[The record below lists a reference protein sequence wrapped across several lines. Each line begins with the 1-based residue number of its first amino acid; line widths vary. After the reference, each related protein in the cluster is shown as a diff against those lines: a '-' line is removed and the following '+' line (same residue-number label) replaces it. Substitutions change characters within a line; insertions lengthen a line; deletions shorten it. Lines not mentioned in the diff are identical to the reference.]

1 MKKMMTYAVAGLLT
15 MASLGAMAAGDPVAG
30 KAKYSGTC
38 VSCHGANGISN
49 VPMYPNLAGQKETYL
64 VNALKGYQNGTRTD
78 ATMKAMAAG
87 LSETD
92 INNIAAYLA
101 SLSCSK

>member
-1 MKKMMTYAVAGLLT
+1 MKKMMTYAMAGLLT
-15 MASLGAMAAGDPVAG
+15 MASAAAMAGDPAAG

-38 VSCHGANGISN
+38 VSCHGAAGISN
-49 VPMYPNLAGQKETYL
+49 VPMYPNLAGQKEQYL
-64 VNALKGYQNGTRTD
+64 VKAMKAYQDGTRTD

-101 SLSCSK
+101 TLSCK

>member
-1 MKKMMTYAVAGLLT
+1 MNKMMTYAVAGLLT
-15 MASLGAMAAGDPVAG
+15 MASAGVMAAGDPVAG
-30 KAKYSGTC
+30 KAKYAGVC

-49 VPMYPNLAGQKETYL
+49 VPIYPNLAGQKEQYL
-64 VNALKGYQNGTRTD
+64 VAAMKGYQNGTRTD

-92 INNIAAYLA
+92 INNIAAYLT
-101 SLSCSK
+101 SLSCGK